1 MTPPSPSFD
10 FEAPELFTAGAV
22 GPPGQRVFY
31 LQARQGGAV
40 VTLKTEKEQVRAL
53 GEYLA
58 RLLTERP
65 AAPAEDDLAL
75 VEPLAPAWVVGSIG
89 VAYDREADRIVIE
102 AQELVEREDD
112 EAGSEAAT
120 AEEGSESSDDDAGR
134 ARFHVS
140 RSQAAA
146 IAERAA
152 ALVQAG
158 RAPCPICGR
167 PINPGGHVCPRSNG
181 NSRD

>member
-1 MTPPSPSFD
+1 
-10 FEAPELFTAGAV
+10 
-22 GPPGQRVFY
+22 
-31 LQARQGGAV
+31 
-40 VTLKTEKEQVRAL
+40 
-53 GEYLA
+53 
-58 RLLTERP
+58 
-65 AAPAEDDLAL
+65 
-75 VEPLAPAWVVGSIG
+75 
-89 VAYDREADRIVIE
+89 VIE

-146 IAERAA
+146 FAERAA